1 MNRALKI
8 VLVIAAVVALLFL
21 LGAIL
26 AKPAPDHP
34 YYAGDLPQPLVVAHQ
49 GGDGLWPGNTLYAY
63 ERAAALGVDVLEGDV
78 HRTQDGVLVLMH
90 DETVDRTTD
99 GSGLIED
106 MTLAEL
112 KALDA
117 GYDWSPDDGQ
127 TFPFRGQGI
136 TVPTLEEL
144 FKTFPDL
151 RMNIEIKLTQASM
164 AQDLCNLIRQYN
176 RQNLMLIASF
186 HDARIQEF
194 RTVCP
199 EVATSAS
206 ETEVRNLV
214 IMNLLF
220 LGRLYSA
227 PAHAVQ
233 VPERQSGIEVL
244 TPRFVNTAHHRNMKV
259 DAWTINETVDMQ
271 RMLDLGVDGIITDYP
286 DRLLQL
292 LGR

>member
-1 MNRALKI
+1 MNRILKI
-8 VLVIAAVVALLFL
+8 ILVVAAVVVLLFL
-21 LGAIL
+21 LGALL
-26 AKPAPDHP
+26 AKPAPDHA
-34 YYAGDLPQPLVVAHQ
+34 YYAGDLPQPLIIAHQ

-63 ERAAALGVDVLEGDV
+63 QQAAAMGVDVLEGDL
-78 HRTQDGVLVLMH
+78 HRTKDGVIVLMH
-90 DETVDRTTD
+90 DETVDRTTN

-117 GYDWSPDDGQ
+117 GYDWTPDDGQ

-144 FKTFPDL
+144 FQAFPDL
-151 RMNIEIKLTQASM
+151 RMNLEIKLTETSI
-164 AQDLCNLIRQYN
+164 AQDLCNLIRQYD
-176 RQNLMLIASF
+176 RQDKMLIASF
-186 HDARIQEF
+186 HDDRMQEF

-199 EVATSAS
+199 EVATSAGES
-206 ETEVRNLV
+206 EVRSLV
-214 IMNLLF
+214 ILNLLF

-227 PAHAVQ
+227 PAYAVQ

-244 TPRFVNTAHHRNMKV
+244 TPRFVNTAHHRNMQV
-259 DAWTINETVDMQ
+259 DAWTINETADMQ
-271 RMLDLGVDGIITDYP
+271 RMLDLGVDGLITDYP
-286 DRLLQL
+286 DRLLAL

>member
-8 VLVIAAVVALLFL
+8 VLVIVAVIAAFFL
-21 LGAIL
+21 IGAAL

-34 YYAGDLPQPLVVAHQ
+34 YYAGDLPQPLVIAHQ
-49 GGDGLWPGNTLYAY
+49 GGDGLWPGNTFYAY
-63 ERAAALGVDVLEGDV
+63 ERAAAMGVDVLEGDV
-78 HRTQDGVLVLMH
+78 HRSKDGVLVLMH
-90 DETVDRTTD
+90 DETVDRTTN

-144 FKTFPDL
+144 FRAFPDR
-151 RMNIEIKLTQASM
+151 RMNIEIKLTRESM
-164 AQDLCNLIRQYN
+164 AQDLCDLIREYN
-176 RQNLMLIASF
+176 RQNLMLMASF
-186 HDARIQEF
+186 HDERIQEF
-194 RTVCP
+194 RSICP

-214 IMNLLF
+214 IMNLVF
-220 LGRLYSA
+220 WGRLYSA
-227 PAHAVQ
+227 PANAVQ

-259 DAWTINETVDMQ
+259 DAWTINETDDMQ
-271 RMLDLGVDGIITDYP
+271 RMLDLGVDGVITDYP
-286 DRLLQL
+286 DRLLEL

>member
-8 VLVIAAVVALLFL
+8 VLGIAAVVALLFL

-34 YYAGDLPQPLVVAHQ
+34 YYVGDLPQPLVVAHQ
-49 GGDGLWPGNTLYAY
+49 GGDGLWPGNTLFAY
-63 ERAAALGVDVLEGDV
+63 QRAAALGVDVLEGDV

-99 GSGLIED
+99 GRGLIEE
-106 MTLAEL
+106 MTLAEI

-144 FKTFPDL
+144 FQNFPDL

-186 HDARIQEF
+186 HDERIQEF
-194 RTVCP
+194 RTICP
-199 EVATSAS
+199 EVATSTS

-214 IMNLLF
+214 LMNLLF

-244 TPRFVNTAHHRNMKV
+244 TPRFVNTAHQRNMKV
-259 DAWTINETVDMQ
+259 DAWTINETADMQ

-286 DRLLQL
+286 DRLLAL